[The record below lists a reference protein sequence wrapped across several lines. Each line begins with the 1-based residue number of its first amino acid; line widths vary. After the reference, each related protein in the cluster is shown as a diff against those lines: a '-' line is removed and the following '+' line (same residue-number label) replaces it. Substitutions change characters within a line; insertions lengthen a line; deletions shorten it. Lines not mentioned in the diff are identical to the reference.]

1 MRYLFASAAPL
12 LLARR
17 WKGVVGGA
25 LRSRLKPGPTPG
37 ATARQSKD
45 KSKSHG
51 WALMSRLKP
60 GPTPGATAKAEQRQE
75 QKPWVGFD
83 VQAEAWTYPRCN
95 GKGRAKAKAKARGR
109 SSAAR
114 R

>member
-17 WKGVVGGA
+17 WKGGF
-25 LRSRLKPGPTPG
+25 
-37 ATARQSKD
+37 
-45 KSKSHG
+45 G
-51 WALMSRLKP
+51 WGFDVQAKAWTYPRCN
-60 GPTPGATAKAEQRQE
+60 GKAEQRQE

-114 R
+114 RMTIHCGVRRREG